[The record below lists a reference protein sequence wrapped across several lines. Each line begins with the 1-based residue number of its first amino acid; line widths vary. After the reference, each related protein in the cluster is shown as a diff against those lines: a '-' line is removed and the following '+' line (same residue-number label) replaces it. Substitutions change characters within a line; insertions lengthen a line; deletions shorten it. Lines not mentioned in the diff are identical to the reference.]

1 MSELIV
7 YGDFNCPYS
16 RLASARIDLIER
28 RSGPTV
34 EFRAVEHDPSI
45 PDDGI
50 PVTGDVAA
58 EFEREL
64 AEIRAMLAPEERDP
78 LRLPTRRLNTRRA
91 IEAYAAALPDQRP
104 VLRERLFAAYWEK
117 DRDISDR
124 EVLADL
130 DAADTDPDLAGRWQ
144 EEWSA
149 LPRIVPVVVLP
160 DGVSRGLGVL
170 TRLGRLAGLK
180 AADSD
185 DIGAAD
191 RS

>member
-1 MSELIV
+1 MSNLIV

-16 RLASARIDLIER
+16 RLASARIDVIER

-34 EFRAVEHDPSI
+34 EFRAVEHDHSI

-50 PVTGDVAA
+50 PVTGEVAA

-64 AEIRAMLAPEERDP
+64 AEIRGMLAPGERDP

-91 IEAYAAALPDQRP
+91 IEAYAAAPPEGRAE
-104 VLRERLFAAYWEK
+104 LRERLFAAYWEK
-117 DRDISDR
+117 DQDISDA

-130 DAADTDPDLAGRWQ
+130 GAAGTEPELAGRWQ

-149 LPRIVPVVVLP
+149 LPRIVPVMVLP

-180 AADSD
+180 AVDAD